1 MRMTLIF
8 SIMDEWLDLTL
19 PPMQLTDDQIWK
31 IVNDLDCG
39 MICYAH
45 RETGDILSIAD
56 PEHPDFEAMYWQEDL
71 DYIKRESEQL
81 IRFEPMDSRRGY
93 DVMEEYAQA
102 HRDRPFRARLL
113 ERLSRRK
120 PFRNFQDLVDD
131 SPYRDDWFAFKKE
144 AYISWVKRQMS
155 VEE

>member
-1 MRMTLIF
+1 
-8 SIMDEWLDLTL
+8 MDEWLDLTL

-45 RETGDILSIAD
+45 RETGDILSMAD

-81 IRFEPMDSRRGY
+81 IRFEPMDSHRGY
-93 DVMEEYAQA
+93 DEIGRA
-102 HRDRPFRARLL
+102 H
-113 ERLSRRK
+113 
-120 PFRNFQDLVDD
+120 V
-131 SPYRDDWFAFKKE
+131 
-144 AYISWVKRQMS
+144 
-155 VEE
+155 